1 MGKTLVVFY
10 SESGHTRRAAN
21 RIAALLGAEL
31 EEIRAQGLWRG
42 LGGYLQRIWLALR
55 ALQVGIAPPQKDPRN
70 FARVLICS
78 PVWAG
83 HVSSPM
89 RSYLIQMTGRL
100 PEVAF
105 VLTSGGRDVA
115 SALAEMAQLAGRTP
129 LAEVA
134 ISARDRRRQEVEGKL
149 DAFLAKLGEA
159 ERAKSAA

>member
-10 SESGHTRRAAN
+10 SESGHTKRAAG
-21 RIAALLGAEL
+21 RVAALLGAEL
-31 EEIRAQGLWRG
+31 EQIRAPGLWRG

-55 ALQVGIAPPQKDPRN
+55 GLQVAIAPPREDPRD
-70 FARVLICS
+70 FDRVLLCS

-83 HVSSPM
+83 HVSSPL

-105 VLTSGGRDVA
+105 VLTSGGRQVA
-115 SALAEMAQLAGRTP
+115 GAFAEMAQLAGKRP
-129 LAEVA
+129 LAEVD

-159 ERAKSAA
+159 ERARSAA